1 MERGGFRGTRGAM
14 KYFKNDI
21 GSFHC
26 DEAVFPSVIN
36 VLNLVKEY
44 PSILRPFRGMNK
56 KVAEILASAGFMLYP
71 TVKKTGLF
79 YESSTDCFFKILY
92 PLTLKYKIYSFFSD
106 KARSVYL
113 LSLNL
118 LSNGIKVPDIA
129 AYGMFRRGRIRF
141 FVMKR
146 VGGKSLYDTL
156 VRERGVLSRETYQ
169 KIIAEVA
176 RFHLLG
182 YWFADAHLSHILMR
196 DTVVSGFIDIDSM
209 RRNRPFRLK
218 NLAKDLA
225 GLNHPKLP
233 LSENEKEK
241 LLDFYTDRLHIG
253 NREKFLQMIK
263 FYTARRWS

>member
-1 MERGGFRGTRGAM
+1 MDGGSFRVRKGAM

-21 GSFHC
+21 GSFHY
-26 DEAVFPSVIN
+26 EETVLPSVIN

-44 PSILRPFRGMNK
+44 PSILRPFRGMNE
-56 KVAEILASAGFMLYP
+56 KVGEILASAGFLLYP

-118 LSNGIKVPDIA
+118 LSNGIRVPDIA
-129 AYGMFRRGRIRF
+129 AYGMFRKGRIPF

-156 VRERGVLSRETYQ
+156 VKGNGVLSWETYV
-169 KIIAEVA
+169 KIIDEVA

-182 YWFADAHLSHILMR
+182 YWFADAHLSHVLMR
-196 DTVVSGFIDIDSM
+196 DTGVSGFIDIDSM
-209 RRNRPFRLK
+209 RKNRPFRLK

-233 LSENEKEK
+233 LSENEKKK
-241 LLDFYTDRLHIG
+241 LLHFYMDRMNIS

-263 FYTARRWS
+263 FYAGRRWS

>member
-1 MERGGFRGTRGAM
+1 M
-14 KYFKNDI
+14 KYFRNDT
-21 GSFHC
+21 GSFYY
-26 DEAVFPSVIN
+26 DETVFPSVIN
-36 VLNLVKEY
+36 VLNLAKEY
-44 PSILRPFRGMNK
+44 PSVLRPFRGKNE
-56 KVAEILASAGFMLYP
+56 KVGEILASAGFMLYP

-92 PLTLKYKIYSFFSD
+92 PLTLKYKIYSFFSN

-118 LSNGIKVPDIA
+118 LSNRIRVPDIT
-129 AYGMFRRGRIRF
+129 AYGMFRKGRIPF

-146 VGGKSLYDTL
+146 VDGKSLYDTL
-156 VRERGVLSRETYQ
+156 VKENGVLSRETYLH
-169 KIIAEVA
+169 IIDEVA

-182 YWFADAHLSHILMR
+182 FWFADAHLSHILMR
-196 DTVVSGFIDIDSM
+196 DRGVSGFIDIDSM
-209 RRNRPFRLK
+209 RKNRPFRFK

-233 LSENEKEK
+233 LSENGKKE
-241 LLDFYTDRLHIG
+241 LLHFYMDRLNIS

-263 FYTARRWS
+263 FYTKRRWS